1 MLTIFIY
8 RGAGPSA
15 RSNHVAALYEDKLLF
30 VYGGQS
36 KSKILRDFYSLDFE
50 TVCQPVHV

>member
-36 KSKILRDFYSLDFE
+36 KSKILSDFYSLDFE
-50 TVCQPVHV
+50 TVCQPIND